1 MTTVANKPDIEA
13 LRREYKIFSMDVLK
27 RTMIRR
33 AMAAANGNKAL
44 ASELIGVNYRT
55 FREWTKGKVR

>member
-1 MTTVANKPDIEA
+1 MTAVANKPDIGA
-13 LRREYKIFSMDVLK
+13 LRKEFKIFTMDALK
-27 RTMIRR
+27 RTMIKR

-55 FREWTKGKVR
+55 FREWTKGSK